1 MRKNNKILMLINE
14 FPPTGESGVQRALKF
29 LKYLDR
35 ANYETFVITPQEP
48 VKEVL
53 DHSLVAEIPT
63 SSKVFKTKSW
73 GIKAK
78 NLSKIENLRYTST
91 RKKKSLKWRVIKSVN
106 DLFFPLDKQ
115 IGWVPFAYF
124 KAVKVVKREGIRN
137 VYITGY
143 PFSAFLIGVLLK
155 LRFKHKI
162 FFLADYR
169 DSWGFEPLLEKKV
182 NRLRMSIM
190 RWCDKIVLHKA
201 DYIISVTTPILAE
214 YIDHFPFVAG
224 KSALITNGYDEDDF
238 LQLKPKLFTKKTI
251 VYMGKFYDF
260 KRNPF
265 AFFKAL
271 DRYIKETKEEI
282 EFIHIGTAFQE
293 LFDFVEHNN
302 YTFYKYLGYKSHQE
316 ALEYSLGADYLLL
329 CINDDPSS
337 KYVYSGKLFEYIRL
351 GKPIIGLIPLDG
363 IVSDLIKEYSLG
375 IIAPINDETEI
386 YNSLLRLNEHKNKQ
400 IPQEVIYNFSREKLT
415 KDLIEIYEK
424 NI

>member
-169 DSWGFEPLLEKKV
+169 DSWGFE
-182 NRLRMSIM
+182 
-190 RWCDKIVLHKA
+190 
-201 DYIISVTTPILAE
+201 
-214 YIDHFPFVAG
+214 
-224 KSALITNGYDEDDF
+224 
-238 LQLKPKLFTKKTI
+238 
-251 VYMGKFYDF
+251 
-260 KRNPF
+260 
-265 AFFKAL
+265 
-271 DRYIKETKEEI
+271 
-282 EFIHIGTAFQE
+282 IGRAH
-293 LFDFVEHNN
+293 V
-302 YTFYKYLGYKSHQE
+302 
-316 ALEYSLGADYLLL
+316 
-329 CINDDPSS
+329 
-337 KYVYSGKLFEYIRL
+337 
-351 GKPIIGLIPLDG
+351 
-363 IVSDLIKEYSLG
+363 
-375 IIAPINDETEI
+375 
-386 YNSLLRLNEHKNKQ
+386 
-400 IPQEVIYNFSREKLT
+400 
-415 KDLIEIYEK
+415 
-424 NI
+424 